1 MYRMLGT
8 LSLAVT
14 VCLLNRAPVAAQSF
28 EALGTRAQGMGG
40 AFVGVADD
48 ASAVYWNP
56 AGLAFGAYV
65 TLVLDS
71 STGKAEPDDEPQA
84 GSRSANLIALG
95 TPPLGL
101 SYYRLRQTSLVPA
114 AALTN
119 PLDPETVR
127 VQRLTTH
134 QAGVT
139 VVQSLLDNLAV
150 GATVKLVRGIA
161 SQGVVV
167 GADRDDLL
175 DEAGDLPDA
184 ASNKFDADVGVMT
197 TFGGFRAG
205 LTIRNITE
213 PDFETPGDAA
223 AIELQR
229 QTRAGISYIAIQ
241 GLVLA
246 ADIDIERV
254 NGSLGEAR
262 YLATGAEAQIVR
274 RAFARGGFRLNT
286 LSDQPG
292 GLAPV
297 YSLGGSFAVLSSL
310 IVDAQVTLGSDA
322 GDRGWGVAG
331 RVVF

>member
-1 MYRMLGT
+1 MLGAT
-8 LSLAVT
+8 AMTVT
-14 VCLLNRAPVAAQSF
+14 VCLLTQASASAQSF

-65 TLVLDS
+65 SLVLDW
-71 STGKAEPDDEPQA
+71 STGKAEPDDDPQA

-101 SYYRLRQTSLVPA
+101 SYYRLRTTTLVPA
-114 AALTN
+114 ALLTN
-119 PLDPETVR
+119 QIALDTVR

-134 QAGVT
+134 HAGVT
-139 VVQSLLDNLAV
+139 VVQSLLDHLAV
-150 GATVKLVRGIA
+150 GATLKLVRGIA
-161 SQGVVV
+161 AQGVVV
-167 GADRDDLL
+167 DGDRDDLL

-184 ASNKFDADVGVMT
+184 ASNKFDADVGVMA

-205 LTIRNITE
+205 LTIRNVTE

-223 AIELQR
+223 TIELQR

-246 ADIDIERV
+246 ADIDVERV
-254 NGSLGEAR
+254 AGSLGEAR

-274 RAFARGGFRLNT
+274 RAFARAGFRFNT
-286 LSDQPG
+286 LKDQPG
-292 GLAPV
+292 GMAPA

-310 IVDAQVTLGSDA
+310 IVDAQVTLGSEA

>member
-1 MYRMLGT
+1 MYRLLGPTT
-8 LSLAVT
+8 LTVT
-14 VCLLNRAPVAAQSF
+14 FCLLTQASASAQSF

-56 AGLAFGAYV
+56 AGLAFGSYV
-65 TLVLDS
+65 TLVIDW

-101 SYYRLRQTSLVPA
+101 SYYRLRTTT
-114 AALTN
+114 LTPTA
-119 PLDPETVR
+119 PLIDPLAPDTVL

-139 VVQSLLDNLAV
+139 IVQSLLDYLAV
-150 GATVKLVRGIA
+150 GATLKLVRGIA
-161 SQGVVV
+161 AQGVVV
-167 GADRDDLL
+167 DADRADLL

-184 ASNKFDADVGVMT
+184 ASTKFDADIGVMA

-223 AIELQR
+223 VIELQR

-241 GLVLA
+241 GLILA
-246 ADIDIERV
+246 ADIDVETV
-254 NGSLGEAR
+254 TGSLGEAR
-262 YLATGAEAQIVR
+262 YLATGAEAQILR
-274 RAFARGGFRLNT
+274 RVFARGGFRFNT
-286 LSDQPG
+286 LNDQPG
-292 GLAPV
+292 GMAPV
-297 YSLGGSFAVLSSL
+297 YSLGGSFAILSSL
-310 IVDAQVTLGSDA
+310 IVDGQVTLGSEA
-322 GDRGWGVAG
+322 GDRGWGVSG